1 MTNDEIIQ
9 LLQQDIQGEHQA
21 IVMYL
26 MHAYEL
32 GEGEFAAEIE
42 AIAREEMRHLD
53 WLADKI
59 TGLGGKPV
67 MEPQKPDFTP
77 AEPAQQMLK
86 NVGLEDGAINQYR
99 QHIEAIQEPGIRM
112 VLSRILHDE
121 IVHRDMFTKLAE
133 ETRGMN
139 GVIAEA
145 NAAGEKPAERI
156 AGILNEGVRHEYTV
170 ILQYL
175 FHGFMTEDK
184 ELAEDWQNIAIN
196 EMQHMGWLSEAL
208 ASRGGRPDFQ
218 HTDLVLTADAETNL
232 KADIA
237 VEREVTRSYSEQIP
251 ELDDPGLVAL
261 VERIRD
267 HEIFHDNQFA
277 GLLEEVE
284 AEEHDAQ
291 APAEPEQET
300 LTKPAIPTVGSLKK

>member
-1 MTNDEIIQ
+1 MTNEEIIK
-9 LLQQDIQGEHQA
+9 LLQQDLQGEHQA

-53 WLADKI
+53 WIADKI
-59 TGLGGKPV
+59 TGLGGKPN
-67 MEPQKPDFTP
+67 MEPQQPDLTP

-86 NVGLEDGAINQYR
+86 DVGLEDGAIRQYR
-99 QHIEAIQEPGIRM
+99 EHIEAIEEPGIRM

-121 IVHRDMFTKLAE
+121 IVHHDKFAKLAE
-133 ETRGMN
+133 ELRSTT
-139 GVIAEA
+139 GVISQA
-145 NAAGEKPAERI
+145 NAAGVMPTSRL
-156 AGILNEGVRHEYTV
+156 AGIINEGVRHEYTV

-175 FHGFMTEDK
+175 FHGFMTDDK

-208 ASRGGRPDFQ
+208 ASRGGRPDFR
-218 HTDLVLTADAETNL
+218 HTDLVLTDDAETNL

-237 VEREVTRSYSEQIP
+237 VERQVTQIYSKQIP
-251 ELDDPGLVAL
+251 ELNDPGLVAL

-267 HEIFHDNQFA
+267 HEIYHDNQFA
-277 GLLEEVE
+277 GLLDEVE
-284 AEEHDAQ
+284 AEEHSTDT
-291 APAEPEQET
+291 PTTTCPEPEP
-300 LTKPAIPTVGSLKK
+300 KPVIPTVGSLKK